1 MNYTEEE
8 LAKLLR
14 DNPGLKI
21 SNIQSIQP
29 TGNTDLRMV
38 KAMDLYFKPNKYN
51 AVKTEYRGIWY
62 HSKKEALTANQLDID
77 KAHGLIDF
85 WLRQVPFQLPGRIE
99 YRADF
104 VTFKFAPDTGF
115 DVWKVR
121 VIEVKGMETDVWK
134 LKHKLFTETYPN
146 LELEIV

>member
-8 LAKLLR
+8 LQRLLR

-21 SNIQSIQP
+21 SQMPYNQINQAL
-29 TGNTDLRMV
+29 DLAKRSG
-38 KAMDLYFKPNKYN
+38 KYN

-104 VTFKFAPDTGF
+104 VTYKRIGILGEWNLSNDSAFYVK
-115 DVWKVR
+115 

-134 LKHKLFTETYPN
+134 LKHKLFTETYPH

>member
-21 SNIQSIQP
+21 SQMPYNQINQAL
-29 TGNTDLRMV
+29 DLAKRSG
-38 KAMDLYFKPNKYN
+38 KYN

-104 VTFKFAPDTGF
+104 VTFKFAPDT
-115 DVWKVR
+115 
-121 VIEVKGMETDVWK
+121 
-134 LKHKLFTETYPN
+134 TYPH